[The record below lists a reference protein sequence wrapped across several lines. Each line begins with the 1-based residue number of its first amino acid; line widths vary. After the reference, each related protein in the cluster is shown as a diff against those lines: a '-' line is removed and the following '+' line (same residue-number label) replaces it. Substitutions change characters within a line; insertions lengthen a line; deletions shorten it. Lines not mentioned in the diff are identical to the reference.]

1 MTATHPTH
9 AHSTAKREWAV
20 GLMVFAAVML
30 MIGGILGIMRGIAAI
45 AEDEVFLSTPNYVFA
60 FDLTSWGWIHLAL
73 GAVAV
78 LVSMGLF
85 QASTW
90 ARVAGVG
97 IAGLVIIA
105 NFLSLPAYPVWSV
118 VMIAISGFIIWALC
132 TVKEDDA
139 WEPFEQTP
147 SNP

>member
-9 AHSTAKREWAV
+9 GHTAHRGFAV
-20 GLMVFAAVML
+20 GLMAFGAVML
-30 MIGGILGIMRGIAAI
+30 MVAGILGILRGISAI
-45 AEDEVFLSTPNYVFA
+45 AEDNVFLSTPNYVFA
-60 FDLTSWGWIHLAL
+60 FDLTGWGWIHLSL
-73 GAVAV
+73 GVVAV
-78 LVSMGLF
+78 IVSMGLF

-105 NFLSLPAYPVWSV
+105 NFLSLPSYPVWSV

-132 TVKEDDA
+132 VVRRDRV
-139 WEPFEQTP
+139 
-147 SNP
+147 